1 MKKRI
6 ITTIIAS
13 TFIATSCLIQAKLVN
28 GFSDITAQNPRKETA
43 RIAASDNRI
52 AEEMGSPIT
61 QKSFMTFMELT
72 KNHIQNLTTHNIQ
85 NKTAVQ
91 VAVKAVIDLVR
102 ASKRL
107 QPQDLSNDIKNEIA
121 QIKVN
126 INKLNLPAQLKQML
140 NSMAQ

>member
-6 ITTIIAS
+6 ITTILAS

-28 GFSDITAQNPRKETA
+28 GFSDITAKNPRQKSA
-43 RIAASDNRI
+43 RIAASDSRI

-61 QKSFMTFMELT
+61 QKSFMNFMELT
-72 KNHIQNLTTHNIQ
+72 KNYIQNLTTH
-85 NKTAVQ
+85 KTANTNNVQ

-126 INKLNLPAQLKQML
+126 INKLNLPAQLQQML